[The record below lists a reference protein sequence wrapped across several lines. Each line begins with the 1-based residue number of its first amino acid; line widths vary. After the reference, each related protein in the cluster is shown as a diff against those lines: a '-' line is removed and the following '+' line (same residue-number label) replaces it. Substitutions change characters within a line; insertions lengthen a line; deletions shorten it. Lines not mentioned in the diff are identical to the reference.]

1 MALGKTL
8 GSVMTYGGHLH
19 SEKVIF
25 GRGSPLGFYR
35 FKFRVC
41 LRRNDQLH
49 PVASS
54 TNDNLPAALH
64 ALPPKLKS
72 QLRLSSLFRN
82 PVFCKFGFRIAVDWF
97 LIVYTHGPAVL
108 QLRPC
113 KSQWNGCA
121 TVLME
126 QLGECLWFLI
136 CARGSSAF
144 GACSSGVCNCGVHVG
159 SL

>member
-25 GRGSPLGFYR
+25 GPGSPLGFYR

-64 ALPPKLKS
+64 ALPPKLES

-97 LIVYTHGPAVL
+97 LIVSIRMVL
-108 QLRPC
+108 QCCNSARANP
-113 KSQWNGCA
+113 NGMVA
-121 TVLME
+121 
-126 QLGECLWFLI
+126 QQFSW
-136 CARGSSAF
+136 GSWVNA
-144 GACSSGVCNCGVHVG
+144 SGF
-159 SL
+159 